1 MAKKPDVK
9 IPKPPKGL
17 VDLITK
23 IIKQQAPTARKIGQ
37 PQILNKLGEV
47 ATMPKSLRKFEEV
60 SNATKYANFP
70 TSAFPKT
77 VAPKAVKPKKL
88 GKALPTGT
96 IKPEPAPARP
106 TKPKKVMSTPPRPTR
121 APSLKGRTLPKTAA
135 EIREAE
141 RQGRRSIKIASGTDP
156 KPSKSLSKPKSDA
169 KPVDVKGSIVAVPPK
184 ASIRPPKPSK
194 GSYEAD
200 KTKGVIKS
208 DRELM
213 GRGQKPPKS
222 ALSYSERE
230 AQRKAKDAERLA
242 AMKKGP
248 SVQAGEL
255 RKAIDAAKSPKQKKV
270 AQQNLIDFLLKKK

>member
-1 MAKKPDVK
+1 MAKKPNVK
-9 IPKPPKGL
+9 VPIPK
-17 VDLITK
+17 DLAKLIAK
-23 IIKQQAPTARKIGQ
+23 LIKNQSPTARKIGTRQ
-37 PQILNKLGEV
+37 VES
-47 ATMPKSLRKFEEV
+47 MPKSLRSFAEV
-60 SNATKYANFP
+60 ANSTKYADFP
-70 TSAFPKT
+70 SSVFPKVKPT
-77 VAPKAVKPKKL
+77 APIKPKKL
-88 GKALPTGT
+88 GKPLATGAV
-96 IKPEPAPARP
+96 KPEPAPPRP

-156 KPSKSLSKPKSDA
+156 KPSKPLSKPKSDA
-169 KPVDVKGSIVAVPPK
+169 KPVDVKGSIVAVPSK

-213 GRGQKPPKS
+213 GRGQKPPKDGMTY
-222 ALSYSERE
+222 AERE
-230 AQRKAKDAERLA
+230 ATRKTKDAERLA
-242 AMKKGP
+242 ALKKGP

>member
-1 MAKKPDVK
+1 MAPKKPAIK

-17 VDLITK
+17 ADLIAK
-23 IIKQQAPTARKIGQ
+23 IIKKEAPTARKIGTRQ
-37 PQILNKLGEV
+37 VES
-47 ATMPKSLRKFEEV
+47 MPKSLKSFAEV

-70 TSAFPKT
+70 ASAYPK
-77 VAPKAVKPKKL
+77 VKPAAPVKPKKL
-88 GKALPTGT
+88 GKPLPSGT
-96 IKPEPAPARP
+96 LKPEPAPPRP
-106 TKPKKVMSTPPRPTR
+106 TKPKKVMSTPARPPR

-141 RQGRRSIKIASGTDP
+141 RQARRSIKIASGSDV
-156 KPSKSLSKPKSDA
+156 KPLSKPKSNA
-169 KPVDVKGSIVAVPPK
+169 KPIDVKGSIVAVPPK
-184 ASIRPPKPSK
+184 ATMRPPKPSK

-213 GRGQKPPKS
+213 GRGQKPPKDGMTYAGRES
-222 ALSYSERE
+222 A
-230 AQRKAKDAERLA
+230 RKAKDAERLA
-242 AMKKGP
+242 ALKKGP

-255 RKAIDAAKSPKQKKV
+255 RKAVDAAKSPKQKKV